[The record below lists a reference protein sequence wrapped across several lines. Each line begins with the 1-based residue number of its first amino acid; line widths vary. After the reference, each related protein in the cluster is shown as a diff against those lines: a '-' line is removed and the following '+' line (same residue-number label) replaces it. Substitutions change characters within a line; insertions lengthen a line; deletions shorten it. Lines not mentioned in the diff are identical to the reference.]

1 LSNITILFGTETGN
15 SETAAKRL
23 ASALHHAGYH
33 ATVGELSA
41 FPPAELPSVRLLL
54 VIVST
59 FGSGDP
65 PMNAEKMLRHIQGHP
80 NLTGLRYGVCALGDS
95 TYQNFAQCGRD
106 YDRVLEECG
115 AERVIELTVCDV
127 DYEENFPIFQ
137 GNLFSWL
144 EQHGK
149 EFSGY
154 VPPQKRKGAFGWLK
168 SLFGG
173 GTSAKEEPKL
183 PRVAPPSG
191 PKPVPAR
198 VLSRRR
204 LNGSGSAKE
213 TWHYELEV
221 EDPSF
226 DYETGDC
233 VAVHPV
239 NSSADVARFL
249 AATGLDG
256 DTKVLFGDTQT
267 TLAKVLETRD
277 LQRLTGDFAAL
288 LARGRGPLSAPGADV
303 NRYRHE
309 RFVLEALS
317 EHEGFLPLDI
327 EEVLEALLPV
337 AARLYSVAST
347 PRQNPRVV
355 HLTVETPRYTHDGY
369 QRVGLAS
376 GYLCDR
382 VQDGE
387 RVAVHK
393 VKGTHFRNAPRD
405 TDVIWIGPGTGVAPY
420 RGFLAER
427 ALEPGTGRSWLFFG
441 HQHEATDFLYGEEW
455 KQALQAGVLTK
466 LDCAWSRD
474 QAHKR
479 YVQHLLEEQGAEVW
493 SWILGGAILYVCGD
507 KQKMA
512 ADVQRTLVRI
522 AQNHGGFSEEQ
533 AEAFWKD
540 LEKNGRYRVDVY

>member
-213 TWHYELEV
+213 TWHYEFEV

-277 LQRLTGDFAAL
+277 LQ
-288 LARGRGPLSAPGADV
+288 
-303 NRYRHE
+303 RYRHE